1 MKIGLVNAIGL
12 NSSDAMLEMELCL
25 LLREEGLE
33 VVPII
38 QSEIGSAAIV
48 SKGFPYRIADMTI
61 EEDAA
66 DVLSDIDVVVFL
78 KEATPNAPHGQP
90 KVAREINQKVVD
102 NLVKY
107 SKRSSSIIY
116 ISSIS
121 AWGGKLASKYQHDL
135 LVREKRFIEKR
146 VKRKCTVWNRKY
158 KNQKRAYILRVG
170 HVMGMMQKQT
180 NELEKLLGK
189 GGRIYIDADGNLE
202 SNVTHIMVVIRAIVM
217 CQNKEIKPGK
227 YTVVNSP
234 QWSWKEVIEY
244 YAPEGTKIQFYGSK
258 SGNKK
263 SIKDNVVSMIWKMAE
278 AQKSRLVPLLTY
290 MSEGRN
296 IQVVNKHLRGES
308 KEAINNLKHKVGIGL
323 DMFSYNP
330 APGKIPEIELEGLL
344 QKYEKATSKRE

>member
-1 MKIGLVNAIGL
+1 MKIGSVNAIGL

-33 VVPII
+33 IVPII

-189 GGRIYIDADGNLE
+189 EGRIYIDADGNLE
-202 SNVTHIMVVIRAIVM
+202 SNVAHIMIVIRAIVM
-217 CQNKEIKPGK
+217 CQNEEIKPGK

-244 YAPEGTKIQFYGSK
+244 YAPEGTEIQFYGSK

-263 SIKDNVVSMIWKMAE
+263 SIKNNVVSMIWKMAE
-278 AQKSRLVPLLTY
+278 TQKSRLVPLLTY

-308 KEAINNLKHKVGIGL
+308 KEAINNLKRKAGVRL

-344 QKYEKATSKRE
+344 QRYEKAASKRE

>member
-12 NSSDAMLEMELCL
+12 NSADAMLEMELCL
-25 LLREEGLE
+25 LLQDEGLE
-33 VVPII
+33 VVPIV

-48 SKGFPYRIADMTI
+48 SKDFPYRIADMTT

-66 DVLSDIDVVVFL
+66 DALSDIDVVVFL

-90 KVAREINQKVVD
+90 KVAREVNQKVVD

-121 AWGGKLASKYQHDL
+121 AYGGKLADKYQQDL

-146 VKRKCTVWNRKY
+146 VKKKCAIWNRKY
-158 KNQKRAYILRVG
+158 KNQKRAYILRIG

-180 NELEKLLGK
+180 NDLERLLEK

-202 SNVTHIMVVIRAIVM
+202 SNVAHIMTVIGAILM
-217 CQNKEIKPGK
+217 CQNEEIKPGK

-258 SGNKK
+258 SGGKK
-263 SIKDNVVSMIWKMAE
+263 SIKNNTMSMVWKIAE
-278 AQKSRLVPLLTY
+278 SQKSRLVPLLTH
-290 MSEGRN
+290 MSEERN
-296 IQVVNKHLRGES
+296 IQVINKHLRGES
-308 KEAINNLKHKVGIGL
+308 KEAINNLKRKVGIRL
-323 DMFSYNP
+323 DIFSYNP
-330 APGKIPEIELEGLL
+330 APGKVPEIELEGPL
-344 QKYEKATSKRE
+344 QKYEKATGKRK

>member
-33 VVPII
+33 IVPII

-189 GGRIYIDADGNLE
+189 EGRIYIDADGNLE
-202 SNVTHIMVVIRAIVM
+202 SNVAHIMIVIRAIVM
-217 CQNKEIKPGK
+217 CQNEEIKPGK

-244 YAPEGTKIQFYGSK
+244 YAPEGTEIQFYGSK

-263 SIKDNVVSMIWKMAE
+263 SIKNNVVSMIWKMAE
-278 AQKSRLVPLLTY
+278 TQKSRLVPLLTY

-308 KEAINNLKHKVGIGL
+308 KEAINNLKRKAGVRL

-344 QKYEKATSKRE
+344 QRYEKAASKRE

>member
-25 LLREEGLE
+25 LLREEGFE

-48 SKGFPYRIADMTI
+48 SKEFPYRIADMTI

>member
-33 VVPII
+33 IVPII

-189 GGRIYIDADGNLE
+189 EGRIYIDADGNLE
-202 SNVTHIMVVIRAIVM
+202 SNVAHIMIVIRAIVM
-217 CQNKEIKPGK
+217 CQNEEIKPGK

-244 YAPEGTKIQFYGSK
+244 YSPEGTEIQFYGSK

-263 SIKDNVVSMIWKMAE
+263 SIKNNVVSMVWKMAE
-278 AQKSRLVPLLTY
+278 TQKSRLVPLLTY

-308 KEAINNLKHKVGIGL
+308 KEAINNLKRKAGVRL

-344 QKYEKATSKRE
+344 QRYEKAASKRE

>member
-48 SKGFPYRIADMTI
+48 SKEFPYRIADMTI
-61 EEDAA
+61 EGDAA

-78 KEATPNAPHGQP
+78 KEATPNVPHGQP

-202 SNVTHIMVVIRAIVM
+202 SNVTHIMVVIRVIVM

>member
-48 SKGFPYRIADMTI
+48 SKEFPYRIADMTI
-61 EEDAA
+61 EGDAA

-78 KEATPNAPHGQP
+78 KEATPNVPHGQP